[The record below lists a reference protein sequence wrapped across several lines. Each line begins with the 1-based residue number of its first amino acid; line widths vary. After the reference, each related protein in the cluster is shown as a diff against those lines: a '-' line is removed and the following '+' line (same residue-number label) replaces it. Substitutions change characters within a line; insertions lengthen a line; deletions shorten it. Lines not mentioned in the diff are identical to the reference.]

1 MKLLIIMD
9 IILMNLRN
17 NGQSL
22 KSKTKVIFTPL
33 LDRTP
38 SDPSTVF
45 TAMTEAEKITS
56 QAGQNITIFTTDQ
69 QLYRVALEVMWMEP
83 IAFKISMHWIMSFV
97 ESIGVLMKNSGLLPL
112 PKTCFEGVEKML
124 TGGNSL
130 RT

>member
-1 MKLLIIMD
+1 MD

-45 TAMTEAEKITS
+45 TAMIEAEKITS

-69 QLYRVALEVMWMEP
+69 QLYRVTLEVMWMEP

-112 PKTCFEGVEKML
+112 PKTCFEGVEKMS